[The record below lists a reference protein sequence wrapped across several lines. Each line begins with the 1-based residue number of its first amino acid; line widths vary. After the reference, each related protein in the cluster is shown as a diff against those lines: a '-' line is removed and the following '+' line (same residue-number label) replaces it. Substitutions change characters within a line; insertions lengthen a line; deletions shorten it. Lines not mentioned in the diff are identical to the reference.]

1 MKYTVEIAPTV
12 LKVLKRLSRTDQIRL
27 YAKIESLGDNPRPH
41 GYKDLVGFKNFY
53 RVRVGQYRIIYN
65 IFDDILTV
73 SVVELMTRG
82 TGYK

>member
-12 LKVLKRLSRTDQIRL
+12 LKRLKRLSRTDQARL
-27 YAKIESLGDNPRPH
+27 YAKIESLADNPRPN

-53 RVRVGQYRIIYN
+53 RVRVGEYRIIYN
-65 IFDDILTV
+65 IFDNILTV

>member
-12 LKVLKRLSRTDQIRL
+12 LKRLKRLSRTDQARL
-27 YAKIESLGDNPRPH
+27 YAKIESLADNPRPH
-41 GYKDLVGFKNFY
+41 GYKDLVGFKDFY
-53 RVRVGQYRIIYN
+53 RVRLGEYRIIYN
-65 IFDDILTV
+65 IFDNILTV

>member
-12 LKVLKRLSRTDQIRL
+12 LKRLKRLSRTDHVRL
-27 YAKIESLGDNPRPH
+27 YAKIKSLADNPRPN

-53 RVRVGQYRIIYN
+53 RVRVGEYRIIYN
-65 IFDDILTV
+65 LFDDILTV

-82 TGYK
+82 AGYK

>member
-12 LKVLKRLSRTDQIRL
+12 LKRLKRLSRTDQARL
-27 YAKIESLGDNPRPH
+27 YAKIESLADNPRPN

-53 RVRVGQYRIIYN
+53 RVRVGEYRIIYN
-65 IFDDILTV
+65 IFDNILTV
-73 SVVELMTRG
+73 SVVELITRG